1 MKRILAISTLSMGLA
16 TASIAQS
23 HNVAGLRTGKLA
35 NGLTYYIYP
44 TEYTPGKVHLYLV
57 QNIGS
62 VLEKDKEQGIAHFLE
77 HIAFNPTRHFP
88 KGVMSYLLNSGL
100 KEFDAKTGIN
110 ETRYQINNIP
120 TEDKG
125 KVDSTLLILKDWVDG
140 IRITPEAV
148 EKERAIVLEEWRQRA
163 GIDRRLSDAIA
174 PTIYNGSPYSY
185 RNTIGSE
192 KGLRSHTVKD
202 LKTFYDAWYHP
213 SLQTVM
219 IIGDIKPEEYEARLN
234 KLFDTPNKRK
244 APERKDIVIP
254 EQQKPLYFR
263 FIDRENPNNSF
274 GISQRIS
281 VPPRD
286 RQRNHVAEN
295 LYEKIF
301 NNVIAQRIARLRNE
315 NKEEFISMS
324 ASYSSLVRGY
334 DLISWD
340 VVPYPGKGEQALKQ
354 AIAIREQLRR
364 EGITEQEFETELN
377 QMLSDVK
384 DLLEQKDLSAPD
396 NLMELFK
403 QNFLYDAPLKT
414 MRQEVTATYEE
425 LTEIERSDV
434 NEWIQRILSDD
445 NLSFITYTNDEKE
458 LNIPLSTFTQLL
470 AESKQAPVFK
480 FSEPKAITQLIKQ
493 PIKAGSIKQ
502 ESLIKELNA
511 KEWRLSNGAKM
522 LYKYVPELSGTF
534 YFVASQ
540 KGGRSV
546 VAPRDIPAYMAMQSL
561 IMRSGV
567 GGYNRNE
574 LHHFLQ
580 DKNIELNISLDN
592 YSNGYGGNTSTS
604 QAKTFFEY
612 LYLVLTQ
619 QNFSASS
626 LEKYKALQKYI
637 YTSRMQT
644 PRGQVDESIKQL
656 LYPISEINPE
666 QNEAFFDG
674 IKYDDVLRLY
684 NEHLLSTQDYTFCLI
699 GDIPEVE
706 AKHLASQYIASLPST
721 QALSKVS
728 RQELDFTAKAS
739 NITKEFT
746 ADLEGDIGEAELSF
760 SHDYKLTDRE
770 EKAMPV
776 LETLLQNILFEE
788 LREKEQGV
796 YSIGVN
802 LSYEEQPTPST
813 SLSIRFNTERTK
825 VDRMKQKTY
834 DILKSVS
841 SAQISELAFK
851 QALVPHAL
859 QAEATAL
866 TPEDN
871 PLIWLVYLNA
881 YEETGKL
888 PDLKQSINSV
898 KTEELTMTDL
908 VQLAKKLTTGGK
920 QRDIVLKSL
929 PRDVNHLHH
938 R

>member
-1 MKRILAISTLSMGLA
+1 MKRILALTALSTGLV

-23 HNVAGLRTGKLA
+23 HNVAGLRTGKFS

-77 HIAFNPTRHFP
+77 HIAFNPTKHFP
-88 KGVMSYLLNSGL
+88 QGVMNYLLNNGL

-163 GIDRRLSDAIA
+163 GIDRRLSNAIA

-192 KGLRSHTVKD
+192 EGLRSHTAKD

-213 SLQTVM
+213 SLQAVM

-234 KLFDTPNKRK
+234 KLFDTPSKK
-244 APERKDIVIP
+244 QAPERQDIEIP
-254 EQQKPLYFR
+254 EQKSPLYYR
-263 FIDRENPNNSF
+263 FVDKANPSTSF
-274 GISQRIS
+274 GIYQRIS
-281 VPPRD
+281 TPPRD
-286 RQRNHVAEN
+286 KQRNYVAEN

-301 NNVIAQRIARLRNE
+301 NSVMEQRIARLRNE
-315 NKEEFISMS
+315 DREEFISMS
-324 ASYSSLVRGY
+324 VSYSSLVRGY
-334 DLISWD
+334 DQIAWD
-340 VVPYPGKGEQALKQ
+340 VVPYPGKGEQAIKQ
-354 AIAIREQLRR
+354 TIALREQLRR
-364 EGITEQEFETELN
+364 EGVTEEEFEAELN
-377 QMLSDVK
+377 KMLSDVK
-384 DLLEQKDLSAPD
+384 ALLEEKDLKAPD

-403 QNFLYDAPLKT
+403 QNFLYDATLKT
-414 MRQEVTATYEE
+414 MRQEVVATYEE
-425 LTEIERSDV
+425 LTEIERSEV
-434 NEWIQRILSDD
+434 NAWIKRILSDD
-445 NLSFITYTNDEKE
+445 NLAFITYTNDEKE
-458 LNIPLSTFTQLL
+458 LNTPLSTFTQLL
-470 AESKQAPVFK
+470 AESKQAPTFK
-480 FSEPKAITQLIKQ
+480 FANPQTITQLIKQ

-502 ESLIKELNA
+502 ERLIKELNA

-522 LYKYVPELSGTF
+522 LYKYVPELKGEF

-546 VAPRDIPAYMAMQSL
+546 VAPKDIPAYTAMQSL

-580 DKNIELNISLDN
+580 NKKLELNISLAN
-592 YSNGYGGNTSTS
+592 YTNGYGGNTTTS

-612 LYLVLTQ
+612 LHLVLTQ
-619 QNFSASS
+619 QNFSETS
-626 LEKYKALQKYI
+626 LEKYKALQKYL
-637 YTSRMQT
+637 YSSRMQT

-656 LYPISEINPE
+656 LYPISEVNPE

-674 IKYDDVLRLY
+674 IKYGDVLRLY
-684 NEHLLSTQDYTFCLI
+684 NEHLLSTQDYTFCLL
-699 GDIPEVE
+699 GDMPEAE
-706 AKHLASQYIASLPST
+706 AKQLTTQYIASLPTSKT
-721 QALSKVS
+721 PSKVAP
-728 RQELDFTAKAS
+728 QELDFTAKES
-739 NITKEFT
+739 HITKEFT
-746 ADLEGDIGEAELSF
+746 ADLEGDIGEVELSF

-776 LETLLQNILFEE
+776 LETLLQNTLFEE

-802 LSYEEQPTPST
+802 LSYEQQPKPST
-813 SLSIRFNTERTK
+813 SLSIHFNTERSK
-825 VDRMKQKTY
+825 VDRMKKKTY
-834 DILKSVS
+834 EILKAVANAKVS
-841 SAQISELAFK
+841 EQAFK
-851 QALVPHAL
+851 QALVPHVL
-859 QAEATAL
+859 QAEDTAL

-898 KTEELTMTDL
+898 KTEELTLKDL
-908 VQLAKKLTTGGK
+908 VQLAKKLSTGGK

-929 PRDVNHLHH
+929 PRNANHLHH